1 MTTSRNSVVGIRD
14 QLVRAAYELYTR
26 TGVRAVTADMIA
38 DRAGVS
44 KTTLHEY
51 FPILDELVAV
61 VLDRR
66 ERLWTFGLI
75 EEQSRLRG
83 ATPEE
88 QLLAIFDVLD
98 EWFAAADFDACLF
111 INVLLEMGAEHPL
124 GQAGIEHLQTI
135 RDIVSARAERAGLS
149 DIDNFARCWHI
160 LMKGA
165 IVAAAEGD
173 RHAARRTKSMAAE
186 LIRSHR
192 GAA

>member
-1 MTTSRNSVVGIRD
+1 MTTTPNTVVGIRD
-14 QLVRAAYELYTR
+14 RLVRAAYELYTC

-44 KTTLHEY
+44 KSTLYEH
-51 FPILDELVAV
+51 FPTLDELVAV

-83 ATPEE
+83 TTPEE
-88 QLLAIFDVLD
+88 QLLAIFDVFD
-98 EWFAAADFDACLF
+98 EWFAAADFNACLF
-111 INVLLEMGAEHPL
+111 INVLLEMGADHPL
-124 GQAGIEHLQTI
+124 GRAGIEHLQTI

-149 DIDNFARCWHI
+149 DIDNFARSWHI
-160 LMKGA
+160 LMKGS

-173 RHAARRTKSMAAE
+173 RHAARRAKAMAAE
-186 LIRSHR
+186 LIRQHR
-192 GAA
+192 AG

>member
-38 DRAGVS
+38 ARAGVS
-44 KTTLHEY
+44 KTTLLEY
-51 FPILDELVAV
+51 FPSLDDLVAV

-124 GQAGIEHLQTI
+124 GQAGIEHLQNI
-135 RDIVSARAERAGLS
+135 RDIVSARAERAGLT

-173 RHAARRTKSMAAE
+173 RQAARRTKIMAAE
-186 LIRSHR
+186 LIRLHR
-192 GAA
+192 DAA

>member
-26 TGVRAVTADMIA
+26 TGVRAVTDDMIA

-44 KTTLHEY
+44 KNTLHEY
-51 FPILDELVAV
+51 FPSLDELVTV

-135 RDIVSARAERAGLS
+135 RDIVSARAERAGLT

-173 RHAARRTKSMAAE
+173 RQAARRTKTMAAE
-186 LIRSHR
+186 LIRVHR
-192 GAA
+192 DAA

>member
-1 MTTSRNSVVGIRD
+1 MTTSKNSVVGIRD
-14 QLVRAAYELYTR
+14 RLVRAAYELYTR

-38 DRAGVS
+38 DRAGIS
-44 KTTLHEY
+44 KTTLYEY
-51 FPILDELVAV
+51 FPTLDELVTV

-83 ATPEE
+83 STPEE
-88 QLLAIFDVLD
+88 QLLAIFDVFD
-98 EWFAAADFDACLF
+98 EWIAAADFDACLF

-135 RDIVSARAERAGLS
+135 RDIVAARAERAGLT

-173 RHAARRTKSMAAE
+173 RHAARRTKAMAAE
-186 LIRSHR
+186 LIRLHR
-192 GAA
+192 DAT